1 MKRGK
6 FITLEGGEGV
16 GKSTQA
22 KRLAERLE
30 RAGVPVIVT
39 REPGGTP
46 VGEDVRD
53 LIMKD
58 RPTDPVTEL
67 LLFAAAR
74 AEHVTSV
81 VRPALDEGTWV
92 ISDRFI
98 DSTRVCQGKRYS
110 LEPELIALLERYTV
124 APDFPD
130 LTLIL
135 DLPASEGVERAQSR
149 GTLSLV
155 TEVADLIAK
164 EHPETILCAAGGI
177 GDGRGVAAAFMLGAE
192 GVMVGSRLWA
202 SKEANVSERMHDA
215 ALHSTGDD
223 TIRSQTMDLARK
235 LDWPQQYS
243 ARVLKNE
250 FIRRW
255 HGREAE
261 LVAVADEEA
270 AKYRAAWAEGDPEK
284 SNTFVG
290 EVVGLI
296 RTIEPVSDIIDR
308 MMHEAEALLQS
319 KPKDVISK
327 P

>member
-6 FITLEGGEGV
+6 FITFEGGEGV

-30 RAGVPVIVT
+30 RTGVPVVVT

-53 LIMKD
+53 LILKD

-81 VRPALDEGTWV
+81 IRPALDEGTWV

-98 DSTRVCQGKRYS
+98 DSTRVYQGKLYN
-110 LEPELIALLERYTV
+110 LEPELVSLLEHYTV

-149 GTLSLV
+149 GTLSRYDAERIETHETLRKGFLEIATNEPKRCV
-155 TEVADLIAK
+155 LI
-164 EHPETILCAAGGI
+164 
-177 GDGRGVAAAFMLGAE
+177 D
-192 GVMVGSRLWA
+192 A
-202 SKEANVSERMHDA
+202 S
-215 ALHSTGDD
+215 L
-223 TIRSQTMDLARK
+223 
-235 LDWPQQYS
+235 
-243 ARVLKNE
+243 
-250 FIRRW
+250 
-255 HGREAE
+255 
-261 LVAVADEEA
+261 
-270 AKYRAAWAEGDPEK
+270 
-284 SNTFVG
+284 
-290 EVVGLI
+290 
-296 RTIEPVSDIIDR
+296 PVSSVETAVWQAVSA
-308 MMHEAEALLQS
+308 HLLVEAR
-319 KPKDVISK
+319 
-327 P
+327 